1 MVKQTS
7 GAASM
12 AFVAMGAAAGAG
24 AQSSHESHPDAQKGL
39 PGQPL
44 PPLDAHPVVALTF
57 DDLPAVGTLP
67 PGASRVEVATA
78 LVSVLKANRLEGTY
92 GFVNGDKIESR
103 PGAPQALKIWL
114 DAGMNIGNHTWSHMR
129 LSANSVE
136 AFEQDIS
143 QNEPPLEQ
151 YGQERDWH
159 WFRYPFL
166 EEGDTVEKRRAVRAY
181 LREQGYRIAQVTL
194 EFKDWAWND
203 AYCRCLA
210 RQDEAAIMWLRQSYL
225 DTAAEY
231 ILLGREE
238 ERIVFGREIPNV
250 MLLHATPFTTLMLSD
265 LLDMLR
271 KQGFRFESLAQ
282 VESDP
287 AYAEDPDAGL
297 ASGGTFPEQFLDA
310 RHLPY
315 PSAKPDP
322 FQQITKLCQ

>member
-1 MVKQTS
+1 MAKQTS

-12 AFVAMGAAAGAG
+12 GFVAMGAATGTG
-24 AQSSHESHPDAQKGL
+24 VQPSHKPYPDAQKER
-39 PGQPL
+39 PGQPRT
-44 PPLDAHPVVALTF
+44 PLDAHPVVALTF

-78 LVSVLKANRLEGTY
+78 LVNVLKANRLEGTY
-92 GFVNGDKIESR
+92 GFVNGDKLESR
-103 PGAPQALKIWL
+103 PGAPQALEIWL

-129 LSANSVE
+129 LNANSVE
-136 AFEQDIS
+136 AFEQDIA

-151 YGQERDWH
+151 YGESRDWH

-181 LREQGYRIAQVTL
+181 LRKHGYRIAQVTL

-203 AYCRCLA
+203 AYCRCMA
-210 RQDEAAIMWLRQSYL
+210 RQNEAAIAWLRQSYL
-225 DTAAEY
+225 DTAADY
-231 ILLGREE
+231 IRLGREE

-271 KQGFRFESLAQ
+271 KQGFGFESLAQ

-297 ASGGTFPEQFLDA
+297 VSGGTFPEQFLEA

-315 PSAKPDP
+315 PSAKPGP
-322 FQQITKLCQ
+322 FRQITQLCQ

>member
-1 MVKQTS
+1 MAKQAP

-12 AFVAMGAAAGAG
+12 KFVAMGAAAGAG

-44 PPLDAHPVVALTF
+44 PPFDAYPVVALTF

-78 LVSVLKANRLEGTY
+78 LVNVLKANRLEGTY

-129 LSANSVE
+129 LNANSVE
-136 AFEQDIS
+136 AFEQDIAR
-143 QNEPPLEQ
+143 NEPQLEQ
-151 YGQERDWH
+151 YGESRDWL

-181 LREQGYRIAQVTL
+181 LRKHGYRVAQVTL

-210 RQDEAAIMWLRQSYL
+210 RQDEAAIAWLRQSYL
-225 DTAAEY
+225 DTAAQY
-231 ILLGREE
+231 IRLGREE
-238 ERIVFGREIPNV
+238 ELIVFGREIPNV

-297 ASGGTFPEQFLDA
+297 ASGGTFLEQFMDS

-322 FQQITKLCQ
+322 FQQITQLCQ

>member
-1 MVKQTS
+1 MVKPSS

-12 AFVAMGAAAGAG
+12 GFVAAGAAAGSG
-24 AQSSHESHPDAQKGL
+24 AQSPRESHPDAQKGR

-67 PGASRVEVATA
+67 PGVSRVEVATA

-92 GFVNGDKIESR
+92 GFMNGDKLERR
-103 PGAPQALKIWL
+103 PGAPQALEIWL

-129 LSANSVE
+129 LNANSVE
-136 AFEQDIS
+136 AFEKDIA

-151 YGQERDWH
+151 YGEFRDWH

-166 EEGDTVEKRRAVRAY
+166 EEGDTVEKRRAVRAF
-181 LREQGYRIAQVTL
+181 LHEHGYRVAEVTL
-194 EFKDWAWND
+194 EFRDWAWND

-210 RQDEAAIMWLRQSYL
+210 RQDEAAIRWLRQSYL

-231 ILLGREE
+231 VRVGREE
-238 ERIVFGREIPNV
+238 EQIVFGREIPNV
-250 MLLHATPFTTLMLSD
+250 MLLHATPFTALMLRD
-265 LLDMLR
+265 LLGMLR
-271 KQGFRFESLAQ
+271 KQGFSFKSLAQ
-282 VESDP
+282 VVSDP

-297 ASGGTFPEQFLDA
+297 ELGGTFLEQFMVS
-310 RHLPY
+310 RHLSY
-315 PSAKPDP
+315 PPAKPDP
-322 FQQITKLCQ
+322 FQQIARLGQ